1 MKLDPANFS
10 SAAPTAS
17 ERVLDMPRGAGG
29 EDAERARVVAAAEKF
44 ESFFIADM
52 LKQMRSVTREMAD
65 EDSLFQNRI
74 NQDMLEIADGKLAD
88 VLAGQRAFGVADAIL
103 AQLLPEAR
111 SPAAGGRAGASSAAA
126 PAPAATPAT
135 PFKSRP

>member
-1 MKLDPANFS
+1 MKLNPVLFS
-10 SAAPTAS
+10 PVAPTAT
-17 ERVLDMPRGAGG
+17 EQTLGLPHGAGG
-29 EDAERARVVAAAEKF
+29 EDAERARVVVAAEKF

-52 LKQMRSVTREMAD
+52 LKQMRSATREMAD
-65 EDSLFQNRI
+65 EDSAFQSHI

-103 AQLLPEAR
+103 AQLLPDAR
-111 SPAAGGRAGASSAAA
+111 SQAAGGKAPQSAAA
-126 PAPAATPAT
+126 GAAPATL

>member
-1 MKLDPANFS
+1 MKLNPALS
-10 SAAPTAS
+10 SSVAPTAA
-17 ERVLDMPRGAGG
+17 EQTLDLPRGAGD
-29 EDAERARVVAAAEKF
+29 EDAGRARVVAAAEKF

-65 EDSLFQNRI
+65 EDSMFQSHI

-103 AQLLPEAR
+103 AQLLPDAR
-111 SPAAGGRAGASSAAA
+111 SPAAGGTAAQAASAS
-126 PAPAATPAT
+126 PAPAAI
-135 PFKSRP
+135 PFKPRP

>member
-1 MKLDPANFS
+1 MKLNPALS
-10 SAAPTAS
+10 SSVTPTTA
-17 ERVLDMPRGAGG
+17 ERVLDLPRGAGG

-65 EDSLFQNRI
+65 EDSMFQNPI

-103 AQLLPEAR
+103 AQLLPDAR
-111 SPAAGGRAGASSAAA
+111 SPAAGGTAVPTAN
-126 PAPAATPAT
+126 PA